1 MYAKTLVP
9 GPPLDIPSLTATTA
23 EPEALLPQLRAL
35 GWARFGDPVPTGA
48 VGQLVISP
56 DRLQLVVDDQ
66 TVLDDLNPVSPP
78 GWWKAVDQLGGRCA
92 VVVLRQGDVD
102 LHQPDSGER
111 LRALMDTDRA
121 VFAVLPVVT
130 PPDSNE
136 HTF

>member
-9 GPPLDIPSLTATTA
+9 GPPLDIPSLMATTA
-23 EPEALLPQLRAL
+23 EAGVLLPQLKAL
-35 GWARFGDPVPTGA
+35 GWNRFGDPVPSA
-48 VGQLVISP
+48 PAGQLVISP
-56 DRLQLVVDDQ
+56 DRLQLVVEDQ

-78 GWWKAVDQLGGRCA
+78 GWWKAVEQLGGRCA

-102 LHQPDSGER
+102 LHQPESGER

-130 PPDSNE
+130 PRNFDE
-136 HTF
+136 QTF